1 MIKNGRFMN
10 ELLVIHNGEYTTE
23 DKNISTMLRKDCRDI
38 KKVKDGFEVLTK
50 LKETNI
56 DVKLFYKK
64 IVILANEREQRIY
77 LPVNENDVE
86 FIYVDIN
93 NILYVYTKSSSG
105 FNVSGNKLV
114 ASKNIVPGISI
125 INKSLIPYI
134 NK

>member
-10 ELLVIHNGEYTTE
+10 ELLVIHNGEYKTD
-23 DKNISTMLRKDCRDI
+23 DKNISTMLRQDCRDI
-38 KKVKDGFEVLTK
+38 KKVRDGFEVLTK
-50 LKETNI
+50 LKESNI

-64 IVILANEREQRIY
+64 IVILANEKEQRIY
-77 LPVNENDVE
+77 LPINENDVE

-93 NILYVYTKSSSG
+93 NILYVYTKSSG
-105 FNVSGNKLV
+105 VNGNKLV

>member
-10 ELLVIHNGEYTTE
+10 ELLVIHSGEYTTE
-23 DKNISTMLRKDCRDI
+23 DKNISTMLRQDCRDI

-64 IVILANEREQRIY
+64 IFILANEREQQIY

-93 NILYVYTKSSSG
+93 NILYVYTKSSG
-105 FNVSGNKLV
+105 VNGNKLV

>member
-64 IVILANEREQRIY
+64 IVILANEREQSIY

-93 NILYVYTKSSSG
+93 NILYVYTKSSDG

>member
-64 IVILANEREQRIY
+64 IVILANEREQQIY

-93 NILYVYTKSSSG
+93 NILYVYTKSSDG
-105 FNVSGNKLV
+105 FNVSENKLV

>member
-93 NILYVYTKSSSG
+93 NMLYVYTKSSSG
-105 FNVSGNKLV
+105 FNVNDNKLV
-114 ASKNIVPGISI
+114 SSINIVPGISI

>member
-10 ELLVIHNGEYTTE
+10 ELLVIHSGEYTTE

-64 IVILANEREQRIY
+64 IVILANEREQQIY

-93 NILYVYTKSSSG
+93 NVLYVYTKSSDG

>member
-23 DKNISTMLRKDCRDI
+23 NKNISTMLRQDCRDI
-38 KKVKDGFEVLTK
+38 KKVKNGFEVLTK

-64 IVILANEREQRIY
+64 IVILANEREQKIY

-86 FIYVDIN
+86 FIYFGIN
-93 NILYVYTKSSSG
+93 NMLYVYTKSSGG
-105 FNVSGNKLV
+105 FNVNENKLV
-114 ASKNIVPGISI
+114 SSINIVPGISI

>member
-23 DKNISTMLRKDCRDI
+23 DKNISTMLCKDCRDI

-64 IVILANEREQRIY
+64 IVILANEKEQKIY

-86 FIYVDIN
+86 FIYADIN
-93 NILYVYTKSSSG
+93 NMLYVYTKSSSG
-105 FNVSGNKLV
+105 FNVNENKLV
-114 ASKNIVPGISI
+114 SSINIVPGISI

>member
-1 MIKNGRFMN
+1 MIKNGRLMN
-10 ELLVIHNGEYTTE
+10 ELLVIHNGEYKTD
-23 DKNISTMLRKDCRDI
+23 DKNISTMLRQDCRDI

-64 IVILANEREQRIY
+64 IFILANEREQQIY

-93 NILYVYTKSSSG
+93 NILYVYTKSSG
-105 FNVSGNKLV
+105 VNGNKLV

>member
-1 MIKNGRFMN
+1 MIKNGRIMN

-64 IVILANEREQRIY
+64 IVILANEREQQIY

-93 NILYVYTKSSSG
+93 NMLYVYTKSSDG